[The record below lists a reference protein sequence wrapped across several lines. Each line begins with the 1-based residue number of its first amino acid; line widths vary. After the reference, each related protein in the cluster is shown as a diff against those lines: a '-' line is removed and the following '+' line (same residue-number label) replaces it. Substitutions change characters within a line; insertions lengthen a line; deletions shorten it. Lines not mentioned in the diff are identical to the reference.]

1 MCVTAKKRNRVKILF
16 FKFSFLMMH
25 ALLGENMTCVR
36 ATFSSL
42 CVCQIALAVP
52 RYIYHFDMVRA
63 TFFALWA
70 CQIALTVARCSF

>member
-1 MCVTAKKRNRVKILF
+1 
-16 FKFSFLMMH
+16 MMR

-36 ATFSSL
+36 ATLSSL
-42 CVCQIALAVP
+42 CACQIALAVL

-70 CQIALTVARCSF
+70 CQIALIVARCSF